1 MPSQR
6 SERGGRDRE
15 AEDDEE
21 VRGPGR
27 DSGSS
32 AAENGLGLKTGPG
45 LLEDKSW
52 KAQFNINIS
61 MFRNSRMGRKRMNIY
76 AEAGEREGGGGGTT
90 VISFNL
96 RSKV

>member
-6 SERGGRDRE
+6 LERGGRDRE

-21 VRGPGR
+21 VRAPGR

-45 LLEDKSW
+45 LW
-52 KAQFNINIS
+52 KINP
-61 MFRNSRMGRKRMNIY
+61 GRPSSTLIFQCFGIAVWDAK
-76 AEAGEREGGGGGTT
+76 G
-90 VISFNL
+90 
-96 RSKV
+96 